1 MAKFRS
7 SGEAGAGFSQSMRF
21 FRFFACLLASL
32 AFLSAAR
39 AHQVETVE
47 LEFQQLKDQ
56 WRLLGEMDIAYM
68 LPETRGI
75 PDGLPLSREA
85 VMKSPPEEMARIR
98 KETENTLRKLL
109 RFTFADKE
117 VAWRVEFPDFEKD
130 PFALPEEAGDIALL
144 STRLLID
151 PLPGAGEV
159 RIHWAG
165 EQETELIILIEE
177 GEDASVISTLP
188 GGSLILLKQEGSGE
202 VAPVEKPVSSGWVQ
216 SGFRHVFGL
225 DHILF
230 ILGLFLLSPRWKPLL
245 AQSLAFTVAHSISLG
260 LSVFHLVQVSGR
272 WVDNLVIISIAW
284 VGVENLVLR
293 RDFGKIRLGLV
304 FAFGLLHGLGFA
316 SGLQEKLKSL
326 SGLQLAGPLL
336 GFNVGVELAQIAI
349 LAAAFVLM
357 RPLGRHELQLRT
369 YGSALL
375 AVIGIVWSVQR
386 IFFPN
391 SPLF

>member
-1 MAKFRS
+1 
-7 SGEAGAGFSQSMRF
+7 MRF
-21 FRFFACLLASL
+21 IRFFATLLAFI
-32 AFLSAAR
+32 AFLTHAR
-39 AHQVETVE
+39 GHQVASVE
-47 LEFQQLKDQ
+47 LEFQQLESQ

-98 KETENTLRKLL
+98 RETDNTLRKLL

-117 VAWRVEFPDFEKD
+117 IAWRIEFPDFEKE

-144 STRLLID
+144 STRLLIE
-151 PLPGAGEV
+151 PQSGAGEL

-177 GEDASVISTLP
+177 GEDANVISTLP
-188 GGSLILLKQEGSGE
+188 GGSLMLLKREGSGE
-202 VAPVEKPVSSGWVQ
+202 VLPVERPVSSGWVQ
-216 SGFRHVFGL
+216 SGFRHVFGI

-230 ILGLFLLSPRWKPLL
+230 ILGLFLFSPRWKPLL
-245 AQSLAFTVAHSISLG
+245 AQSLAFTVAHSISLA
-260 LSVFHLVQVSGR
+260 LSVFNVVQVSGR
-272 WVDNLVIISIAW
+272 WVDHLVILSIAW
-284 VGVENLVLR
+284 VGVENLLVK
-293 RDFGKIRLGLV
+293 RDFGKVRLGLV
-304 FAFGLLHGLGFA
+304 FGFGLLHGLGFA

-349 LAAAFVLM
+349 LAGAFVIM
-357 RPLGRHELQLRT
+357 RPLGQHASRLRL
-369 YGSALL
+369 YGSALI

-386 IFFPN
+386 IFFPA

>member
-1 MAKFRS
+1 
-7 SGEAGAGFSQSMRF
+7 
-21 FRFFACLLASL
+21 
-32 AFLSAAR
+32 
-39 AHQVETVE
+39 VE
-47 LEFQQLKDQ
+47 LEFQKLETQ

-109 RFTFADKE
+109 RFTFADRE
-117 VAWRVEFPDFEKD
+117 VAWRIEFPDFEKE

-151 PLPGAGEV
+151 PLPGGGEL

-165 EQETELIILIEE
+165 EEETELIILIEE
-177 GEDASVISTLP
+177 GEDATVISTLP
-188 GGSLILLKQEGSGE
+188 GGNLMLLKQEDTGE
-202 VAPVEKPVSSGWVQ
+202 SAPVEKPVSGGWVQ
-216 SGFRHVFGL
+216 SGFRHVFGI

-230 ILGLFLLSPRWKPLL
+230 ILGLFLFSPRWKPLL

-260 LSVFHLVQVSGR
+260 LSVFNVVQVSGR
-272 WVDNLVIISIAW
+272 WVDHLVILSIAW
-284 VGVENLVLR
+284 VGVENLFAR
-293 RDFGKIRLGLV
+293 RDFGKFRLALV
-304 FAFGLLHGLGFA
+304 FGFGLLHGLGFA

-326 SGLQLAGPLL
+326 SGLQLAGPLV
-336 GFNVGVELAQIAI
+336 GFNVGVEFAQLAI
-349 LAAAFVLM
+349 LATAFLIM
-357 RPLGRHELQLRT
+357 RPLGRHELRLRT
-369 YGSALL
+369 YGSALI
-375 AVIGIVWSVQR
+375 AVIGIAWSLQR
-386 IFFPN
+386 LFFPG

>member
-1 MAKFRS
+1 
-7 SGEAGAGFSQSMRF
+7 MRF

-32 AFLSAAR
+32 AFLSVAR

-47 LEFQQLKDQ
+47 LEFQQLEDQ

-144 STRLLID
+144 SVRLLID
-151 PLPGAGEV
+151 PLPGAGEL

-202 VAPVEKPVSSGWVQ
+202 VAPVQKPVSSGWVQ
-216 SGFRHVFGL
+216 SGFHHVVGLDHKGNILGL

-230 ILGLFLLSPRWKPLL
+230 ILGLFLFSPRWKPLL
-245 AQSLAFTVAHSISLG
+245 AQSLAFTVAHSISLA
-260 LSVFHLVQVSGR
+260 LSALSIVQVSGR
-272 WVDNLVIISIAW
+272 WMDHLVILSIAW
-284 VGVENLVLR
+284 VGLENLLVKR
-293 RDFGKIRLGLV
+293 EFGKFRLGLV
-304 FAFGLLHGLGFA
+304 FGFGLLHGLGFG

-336 GFNVGVELAQIAI
+336 GFNVGVELAQVAI
-349 LAAAFVLM
+349 FATAFLLL
-357 RPLGRHELQLRT
+357 RPLGRYELQLRT
-369 YGSALL
+369 YGSALI

-386 IFFPN
+386 IFFPS